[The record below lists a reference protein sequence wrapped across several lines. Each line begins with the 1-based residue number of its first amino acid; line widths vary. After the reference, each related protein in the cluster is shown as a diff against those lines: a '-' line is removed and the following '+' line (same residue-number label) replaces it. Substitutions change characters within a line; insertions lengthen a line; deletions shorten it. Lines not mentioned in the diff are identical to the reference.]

1 MNEGGE
7 RKIVEISLLF
17 LNNKSEYRMYIVRF
31 FFFLFLDAKVYFIAL
46 EIVDE

>member
-31 FFFLFLDAKVYFIAL
+31 FFLFLDAKVYFIAL